1 MAMKPMGMKNL
12 YIVFLVFASA
22 LWGCA
27 SQGNMEALQRDSN
40 NITKELLALQ
50 RNLYDMNAEIQSL
63 SGKLDASGKRTNT
76 LQQEL
81 SEMKGKMSDA
91 SSQPNLRYQADLGA
105 RLEKLQLDVQN
116 LTGRFEESKYFAE
129 KTFRETNALKKTY
142 ETKIEEL
149 ENRMLALAAGLEAVR
164 RGEPIPKEALAA
176 KTEQPAAGQR
186 STPPPVVTGPGK
198 ETAPAPMAEKKPVAA
213 PQEAYQKAYDLFAK
227 GDVGGAKRDFK
238 RFLDVYPKSKYA
250 ENSHYWLGECYFA
263 EKRYEEAIL
272 EFDEVIKKFPKGSKV
287 PDALYRQGMAFL
299 EMNDKTNAK
308 LILKE
313 VVRRFP
319 KSDQANRA
327 RKKLKE
333 L

>member
-1 MAMKPMGMKNL
+1 MKPIGMKNL
-12 YIVFLVFASA
+12 FIVLLAFGSA

-50 RNLYDMNAEIQSL
+50 RNLYDMNAEMQNFST
-63 SGKLDASGKRTNT
+63 KLDTLGKRTDT

-105 RLEKLQLDVQN
+105 RLEKLQSDVQN

-129 KTFRETNALKKTY
+129 KTFRETKALKETY
-142 ETKIEEL
+142 QAKIEEL

-164 RGEPIPKEALAA
+164 KGEPIPKEALMA
-176 KTEQPAAGQR
+176 KTGQPVAGEKSTMPPAA
-186 STPPPVVTGPGK
+186 TTTPGK
-198 ETAPAPMAEKKPVAA
+198 EAVPAPMAVKQPVAS

-227 GDVGGAKRDFK
+227 GDIAGAKRDFK
-238 RFLDVYPKSKYA
+238 RFLEVYPKSKYA
-250 ENSHYWLGECYFA
+250 ENSYYWLGECYFA

-287 PDALYRQGMAFL
+287 PDALYRQGIAFL

-327 RKKLKE
+327 QKKLKE

>member
-1 MAMKPMGMKNL
+1 MKPMGKKNRF
-12 YIVFLVFASA
+12 IVFLVFGSA

-50 RNLYDMNAEIQSL
+50 RNLYDMNAEMQNYST
-63 SGKLDASGKRTNT
+63 KLDALGKRTDA
-76 LQQEL
+76 LQKEVG
-81 SEMKGKMSDA
+81 EVKGRQGDP
-91 SSQPNLRYQADLGA
+91 SSLRYQADLGA

-129 KTFRETNALKKTY
+129 KTFRETNALR
-142 ETKIEEL
+142 ENLQARIEAL
-149 ENRMLALAAGLEAVR
+149 EKRPPASLSAGLEPGR
-164 RGEPIPKEALAA
+164 KSEPTSQGPFATEGGQPGAAATTPGVLAA
-176 KTEQPAAGQR
+176 
-186 STPPPVVTGPGK
+186 TG
-198 ETAPAPMAEKKPVAA
+198 AEKEKSSAPTAEKTAVAA
-213 PQEAYQKAYDLFAK
+213 PNEAYQKAYDLFAK
-227 GDVGGAKRDFK
+227 GDIAGAKRDFK
-238 RFLDVYPKSKYA
+238 RFLEVYPKSKYA

-327 RKKLKE
+327 QKKLKE